1 MKSKLKIAMIS
12 SECVPFAKSG
22 GLADVVGALPK
33 ALQALGHK
41 VIVILP
47 GYTHVNG
54 HMDNLRPFLS
64 PMGVWMGDIEEWCAV
79 QTTERDGVTFY
90 FIQSDKYFD
99 RYALYH
105 DADFND
111 YQDNPRRF
119 GFFTRAALQL
129 CRDIGFAADIIH
141 AHDWQT
147 ALAPAYLKI
156 RHWDDPILSE
166 AAGVLTIHNI
176 AYQGVYNAAHY
187 GYLGLQ
193 WSNFTPDKFEDHG
206 QINSLKGGIYYAD
219 LVNTVSPT
227 YAQETRTSAFAH
239 GLAPYLNKKGDDYI
253 GILNG
258 VDYDHWDPS
267 VDNLIPARFS
277 RRSLAGKATCKR
289 ELQRRLLLDN
299 EPDVPIIGIISRL
312 VHQKGLDL
320 LAQVIEPIVHN
331 MHVQFA
337 ILGSGDKALEW
348 YYGGLP
354 ARYPGEIG
362 SFIGYNNELAHWI
375 EAGCDFFLMP
385 SLFEPCGLNQIYSL
399 RYGTLPIVR
408 ATGGLEDTVQ
418 QYDEVTGTGTGFK
431 FWEPSAHA
439 VYHTVGWAVSTYYD
453 RRHHLQELVRNAMGQ
468 NFSWKRSAQRYLEAY
483 SQATVNKILTLG

>member
-1 MKSKLKIAMIS
+1 VKSKLKIAMIS

>member
-141 AHDWQT
+141 
-147 ALAPAYLKI
+147 
-156 RHWDDPILSE
+156 R
-166 AAGVLTIHNI
+166 V
-176 AYQGVYNAAHY
+176 
-187 GYLGLQ
+187 
-193 WSNFTPDKFEDHG
+193 
-206 QINSLKGGIYYAD
+206 
-219 LVNTVSPT
+219 
-227 YAQETRTSAFAH
+227 YAQ
-239 GLAPYLNKKGDDYI
+239 
-253 GILNG
+253 
-258 VDYDHWDPS
+258 
-267 VDNLIPARFS
+267 
-277 RRSLAGKATCKR
+277 
-289 ELQRRLLLDN
+289 
-299 EPDVPIIGIISRL
+299 
-312 VHQKGLDL
+312 
-320 LAQVIEPIVHN
+320 
-331 MHVQFA
+331 
-337 ILGSGDKALEW
+337 
-348 YYGGLP
+348 
-354 ARYPGEIG
+354 
-362 SFIGYNNELAHWI
+362 
-375 EAGCDFFLMP
+375 
-385 SLFEPCGLNQIYSL
+385 
-399 RYGTLPIVR
+399 
-408 ATGGLEDTVQ
+408 
-418 QYDEVTGTGTGFK
+418 
-431 FWEPSAHA
+431 
-439 VYHTVGWAVSTYYD
+439 
-453 RRHHLQELVRNAMGQ
+453 
-468 NFSWKRSAQRYLEAY
+468 
-483 SQATVNKILTLG
+483 

>member
-1 MKSKLKIAMIS
+1 MIS